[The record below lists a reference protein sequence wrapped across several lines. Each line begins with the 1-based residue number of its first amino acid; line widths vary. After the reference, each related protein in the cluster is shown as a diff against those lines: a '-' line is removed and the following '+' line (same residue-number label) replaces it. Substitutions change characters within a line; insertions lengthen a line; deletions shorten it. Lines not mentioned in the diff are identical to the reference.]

1 MVHTFTTFA
10 GRNLNLSELARENGL
25 RRAHLHHIFNFRRTP
40 SLFYAI
46 RLSRA
51 LGMSL
56 DEFVAALA
64 RRRFELEGK
73 DSDESQASSRQLAP
87 AHKEAVLASSDET
100 IHLWDP
106 VRGQPTRTA
115 PGGQDTL
122 TSVAW
127 SPDGRML
134 ASTGN
139 DKTIRLWEVASG
151 RLVHTLRGHRSIVRT
166 VAWSPDG
173 RILAS
178 AGLDGSIRLWEVP
191 SGTLIH
197 TLRGNR
203 NLLGFAS
210 NRNGEPVLQYR
221 GPGPGT

>member
-1 MVHTFTTFA
+1 MLHTFTSFG
-10 GRNLNLSELARENGL
+10 GRNLNLSELARESGL

-40 SLFYAI
+40 SLLYAI

-73 DSDESQASSRQLAP
+73 DSDGSETSSRQLAP
-87 AHKEAVLASSDET
+87 AHPEAVLARGDKT
-100 IHLWDP
+100 ILP
-106 VRGQPTRTA
+106 VRGQPTRTT
-115 PGGQDTL
+115 QSRQETL
-122 TSVAW
+122 TSLMAW

-134 ASTGN
+134 ASAGN

-151 RLVHTLRGHRSIVRT
+151 RLVHTLRGHQSIVRT

-173 RILAS
+173 RLLAS
-178 AGLDGSIRLWEVP
+178 AGLDGSIRLWEVD
-191 SGTLIH
+191 SGTLIQ
-197 TLRGNR
+197 TLRSNR

-210 NRNGEPVLQYR
+210 DSNGEPVLQYR
-221 GPGPGT
+221 HAPGT